1 MSAYIIYFIIV
12 LIFLFLILHI
22 SKAINRGI
30 EAKDKIIS
38 KEKKYF
44 QMRKQNLIQQIKLK
58 DLREDKILSQ
68 MEFKKIKN
76 KLLNY

>member
-38 KEKKYF
+38 KEKNIF
-44 QMRKQNLIQQIKLK
+44 R
-58 DLREDKILSQ
+58 
-68 MEFKKIKN
+68 
-76 KLLNY
+76 

>member
-1 MSAYIIYFIIV
+1 MNAYTIYFIIA

-30 EAKDKIIS
+30 EAKDKIKF

-44 QMRKQNLIQQIKLK
+44 
-58 DLREDKILSQ
+58 
-68 MEFKKIKN
+68 
-76 KLLNY
+76 

>member
-38 KEKKYF
+38 KEKKF
-44 QMRKQNLIQQIKLK
+44 NIV
-58 DLREDKILSQ
+58 DKIKR
-68 MEFKKIKN
+68 FKRG
-76 KLLNY
+76 